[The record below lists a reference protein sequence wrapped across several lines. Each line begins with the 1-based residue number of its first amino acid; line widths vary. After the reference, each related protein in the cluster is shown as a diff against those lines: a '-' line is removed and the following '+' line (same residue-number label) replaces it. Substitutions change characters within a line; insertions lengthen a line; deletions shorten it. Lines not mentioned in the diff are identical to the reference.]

1 MRTHIALDSFHY
13 LTISNDTGNTQEQWQ
28 VQTHFPF
35 SQVDVYAYR
44 YQAEA
49 WVIIFLHLKIYKNLE
64 HGWRHSLKEILKN
77 SIIVLY
83 SGFIFT
89 WLNYIRI
96 LWHPFWPENI
106 YKVHS
111 SSILQVPQSLF
122 LMPINL
128 IWFNSV
134 FVWDVVYL
142 IQDFL
147 ISCSLSNIWH
157 SR

>member
-1 MRTHIALDSFHY
+1 MDSFHY

-28 VQTHFPF
+28 VQTRPPF
-35 SQVDVYAYR
+35 SQVGAHAYR

-49 WVIIFLHLKIYKNLE
+49 WVIIFLLLKKYENLE
-64 HGWRHSLKEILKN
+64 HGWRHFLKEILKN
-77 SIIVLY
+77 SIIVLR

-89 WLNYIRI
+89 WLNFIRI
-96 LWHPFWPENI
+96 LLHPFWPENI

-111 SSILQVPQSLF
+111 LSILQVPQSLF
-122 LMPINL
+122 LMLIDL

-134 FVWDVVYL
+134 FVWDKVYL

-147 ISCSLSNIWH
+147 MYCSLSNIWH
-157 SR
+157 SG